1 MNSDASPDGSTD
13 PWPPPSRDASPD
25 VTLRGGRNAFLAF
38 EINPDRLPT
47 ETIGRH
53 GRSLRIGSLGNLEEN
68 APDPVPRYEW
78 IEQIGTGGMGI
89 VGRAEDRA
97 LQREV
102 AIKLC
107 KLDGTPGTSQTL
119 AAAGEFTH
127 EAFMTAHLDH
137 PGVVPIYA
145 LARDPDGRPF
155 FAMKKVEGIPWSH
168 LLHPDSAPEASRAA
182 AEERARR
189 MDWKDHLAILLK
201 VCDTVAYAHSKAI
214 LHRDLKPENIMIGEF
229 GEAYVMDWGLALYFD
244 DRNEYRRHPDLTP
257 QLAGTPAYI
266 APEMV
271 RGRLADLGPAAD
283 IYLLGGILH
292 ELLTGRPPRQGRDVM
307 DVLRQA
313 ARGDVPPLIPQDLLP
328 GWPPTLLPVAAKAL
342 CPDPA
347 GRYAAVRDF
356 QRDLSDCLTHA
367 ESIAV
372 TRRARQALERL
383 QTEGILADDIP
394 SPSGLV
400 PDLSR
405 DDASLAYGRL
415 SECIGGFRQ
424 ALALWPDNH
433 DARQGLADALCWHVR
448 LAIRQDDLTLAR
460 AQLRLLREP
469 GLPPT
474 DPGPDP
480 LAARIEERQ
489 TRLRRSAR
497 RIRLWRA
504 AAATFGLLFLGGLAA
519 IAFLGF
525 RQRTLAIRNEQDM
538 FVASVAGC
546 ARTVGQF
553 MLGIEQLTR
562 LYQQTAVELLTLP
575 ADQLPRREP
584 TPAGRDG
591 FYYDEDFADPA
602 ARPPGMVPS
611 PRYQTRIS
619 PDYPTV
625 VRAPWARGPD
635 TRPAVENAAVRL
647 GRLNRLFSRVHRVRP
662 DILWSLAGSETGLLL
677 GFPGFARYGDKPDY
691 DPTRR
696 AWYLAAIH
704 APDNRPVWGNP
715 YADANTRVL
724 LCSCMGRLHV
734 DGRSVGV
741 VGVEITLDTLQG
753 LLRDFSGDSTARRRG
768 LLLRAMPEPDPDGGP
783 PRTVHRIV
791 VDTDHPRTAED
802 WQTRLELKP
811 VEEAGDLLHA
821 CSREIASRRLSPG
834 DCLEI
839 SGAWVTCQ
847 PILDGQW
854 IVLALL
860 DRANRR

>member
-1 MNSDASPDGSTD
+1 MNTDSSPAGPAD
-13 PWPPPSRDASPD
+13 PLPPPGDHPD
-25 VTLRGGRNAFLAF
+25 PQVTLRGGHAAFPAF
-38 EINPDRLPT
+38 EIDPDRLPT

-53 GRSLRIGSLGNLEEN
+53 GRSLRVDSRGDLEDS

-78 IEQIGTGGMGI
+78 LERIGAGGMGI
-89 VGRAEDRA
+89 VGRAEDLA
-97 LQREV
+97 LKREV
-102 AIKLC
+102 ALKLC
-107 KLDGTPGTSQTL
+107 RIEGEPGTSQTL
-119 AAAGEFTH
+119 AATGEFTH

-155 FAMKKVEGIPWSH
+155 FAMKKVDGIPWSH
-168 LLHPDSAPEASRAA
+168 LLHPDTAPEASRPAVEA
-182 AEERARR
+182 RAGR

-229 GEAYVMDWGLALYFD
+229 GEAYVMDWGLALFFD
-244 DRNEYRRHPDLTP
+244 ERNEYRRFPDLTP

-271 RGRLADLGPAAD
+271 RGQLADLGPAAD

-292 ELLTGRPPRQGRDVM
+292 ELMTGRPPRQGREVM

-313 ARGDVPPLIPQDLLP
+313 ARGDLPPLIPQALLP

-342 CPDPA
+342 SPDPA
-347 GRYAAVRDF
+347 GRYADVRDF

-372 TRRARQALERL
+372 TRRARQALDRL
-383 QTEGILADDIP
+383 QAELLPAEAPP
-394 SPSGLV
+394 SSDRLR
-400 PDLSR
+400 DLSK

-424 ALALWPDNH
+424 ALALWPDH
-433 DARQGLADALCWHVR
+433 QDARQGLADALSLHVR

-460 AQLRLLREP
+460 AQLRLLNEP

-474 DPGPDP
+474 GPGPDR
-480 LAARIEERQ
+480 LAARIAERQ
-489 TRLRRSAR
+489 TRLLRSAR
-497 RIRLWRA
+497 RVRLWRTA
-504 AAATFGLLFLGGLAA
+504 ASVFGVLSLGGLAA
-519 IAFLGF
+519 IAALSF

-546 ARTVGQF
+546 ARSVGQF
-553 MLGIEQLTR
+553 MLGIEQITR

-575 ADQLPRREP
+575 ADQLPWREP

-602 ARPPGMVPS
+602 ARPPGMAPN

-619 PDYPTV
+619 MDYPTV

-635 TRPAVENAAVRL
+635 TRPAVENAAARL
-647 GRLNRLFSRVHRVRP
+647 GRLNRLFSRVHHVRS

-677 GFPGFARYGDKPDY
+677 GFPGYSRYGDKPDY

-696 AWYLAAIH
+696 PWYLAAIH

-715 YADANTRVL
+715 YADASTRVL
-724 LCSCMGRLHV
+724 LCSCVGRLRV
-734 DGRSVGV
+734 NGRSVGV
-741 VGVEITLDTLQG
+741 VGVEITLNTLQDM
-753 LLRDFSGDSTARRRG
+753 LRDFSGEAAARRRG
-768 LLLRAMPEPDPDGGP
+768 LLIRAMPEPDPDGGP

-791 VDTDHPRTAED
+791 VDTDHPRTAET
-802 WQTRLELKP
+802 WKTRLELQP

-821 CSREIASRRLSPG
+821 CWREIASRRLAPG
-834 DCLEI
+834 ECLEI
-839 SGAWVTCQ
+839 SGARVSYQ

-854 IVLALL
+854 IVLAILEQP
-860 DRANRR
+860 